1 MSLSGNDKKPYKVG
15 IIIGSQRQPRAG
27 PQIADFVL
35 NTIKGHLAHPEAG
48 GDGPEITF
56 ELIDVAALNL
66 PLFDEPGIPSQ
77 IKEPTGYTHD
87 HTRAWSA
94 TINACDAFVFVTP
107 QYNWGIP
114 AGLKNAIDYLFHEW
128 RGKPAMIVSYGGH
141 GGDKCAAAL
150 KIVLGGGI
158 GMKVVDTTV
167 NLSFPDRDFLVG
179 ATRGQELG
187 LDGVNSREIWAQ
199 EREEIVKVWEEMVRS
214 FD

>member
-1 MSLSGNDKKPYKVG
+1 MTLSGINDKKPYKVG
-15 IIIGSQRQPRAG
+15 VVIGSQRQPRAG
-27 PQIADFVL
+27 PQIAGFVL
-35 NTIKGHLAHPEAG
+35 DTIKSHLTHSQLG
-48 GDGPEITF
+48 GSDLETVF
-56 ELIDVAALNL
+56 ELIDVAAQNL

-77 IKEPTGYTHD
+77 IKESSGYAHD

-94 TINACDAFVFVTP
+94 TISACDAFVFVTP

-128 RGKPAMIVSYGGH
+128 SGKPAMIVSYGGH

-158 GMKVVDTTV
+158 GMKVVETTV
-167 NLSFPDRDFLVG
+167 NLSFPDRDVLVR

-187 LDGVNSREIWAQ
+187 LGGDAQGIWAQ
-199 EREEIVKVWEEMVRS
+199 ERDEIIKVWDEMARS
-214 FD
+214 FQ